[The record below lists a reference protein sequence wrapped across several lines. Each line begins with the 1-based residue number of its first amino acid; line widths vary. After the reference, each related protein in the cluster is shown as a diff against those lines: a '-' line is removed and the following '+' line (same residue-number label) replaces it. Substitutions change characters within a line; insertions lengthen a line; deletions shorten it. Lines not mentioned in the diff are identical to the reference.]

1 MSITARSRRQA
12 KNAVIA
18 TRFGVRELAPALG
31 WEENGGSAPRR
42 SPPQSASKL
51 AHSKENVVD
60 PSTDAQRVA
69 GETARLHSV
78 GGLNI
83 QNLLN
88 VRNRE
93 DKTAPAEERTMDR
106 LTAIFVDGIGAAAA
120 TSGILTQLQ
129 GRIFGRL
136 YLESQPMSLDD
147 VAAELEQ
154 SKSNISVN
162 IRGLVEWHLVRR
174 VRVGGSRKDHY
185 EAATDF
191 WRLMQEVLER
201 RYRFNVRQV
210 LVAVDESSRA
220 SQAAG
225 ARSAVEKERAAFVAA
240 RLEKLR
246 SYFAVL
252 DAGIAAFTQG
262 KPLSPE
268 TLQQVPLRGAG
279 RGRDRG

>member
-1 MSITARSRRQA
+1 
-12 KNAVIA
+12 
-18 TRFGVRELAPALG
+18 
-31 WEENGGSAPRR
+31 
-42 SPPQSASKL
+42 
-51 AHSKENVVD
+51 
-60 PSTDAQRVA
+60 
-69 GETARLHSV
+69 
-78 GGLNI
+78 
-83 QNLLN
+83 
-88 VRNRE
+88 
-93 DKTAPAEERTMDR
+93 MDR

-129 GRIFGRL
+129 GRIFARL
-136 YLESQPMSLDD
+136 YLEPQAMSLDD

-154 SKSNISVN
+154 SKSNVSVN
-162 IRGLVEWHLVRR
+162 VRGLIEWHLVRR
-174 VRVGGSRKDHY
+174 VRIGGSRKDYY

-220 SQAAG
+220 GQAVAG
-225 ARSAVEKERAAFVAA
+225 SRTAAEKERAAFITA
-240 RLEKLR
+240 RLDKLR

-268 TLQQVPLRGAG
+268 TLQKVPLRIAA
-279 RGRDRG
+279 RGRDRA